1 MKKMEIGHLNLQK
14 PRIDQFSYA
23 QDIQTRAYDE
33 YSRLVETSEIGKKVL
48 EAIEGDARARSLNG
62 RMIST
67 GNGASRYEPKTLAM
81 WHVWAINEFGEET
94 AHHNLNHYLDSN
106 EVPVLST
113 LWVLGIEVEET
124 IELTH
129 GLKIVPASQMP
140 DSREKEHYL
149 KYDFHILGHQHP
161 KPKSAIVF
169 ETTVRRDFDSEEDPA
184 LGFEQ
189 DKKFWDSSK
198 LLYETSLALNVIE
211 NVSCIPY
218 FATSYT
224 LPTLP
229 IGLFGG
235 SGGGFSLHDVIG
247 HSTSKISAEQAE
259 EINKVLDSFFALN
272 ESEKK
277 RFHRILSRL
286 SQSKRRHQIE
296 DKLLDL
302 GIALEMALLEDNS
315 NNQQLSLSFRLRGA
329 WLIAEGAEQRAE
341 VYRQLRMIYD
351 YRSQVAHSGVLC
363 GNDAEKINAVSEK
376 YPEFCNLAEK
386 ILHKLIC
393 KGKPEWSK
401 LLLGVI

>member
-1 MKKMEIGHLNLQK
+1 MQK
-14 PRIDQFSYA
+14 PRIDQFSHA
-23 QDIQTRAYDE
+23 QDIQTRAFVE
-33 YSRLVETSEIGKKVL
+33 YSRLIETTDVGKKAL
-48 EAIEGDARARSLNG
+48 EEIEADARAQNLNG

-67 GNGASRYEPKTLAM
+67 GNGASRFEPKTLAM

-94 AHHNLNHYLDSN
+94 ARNNLDRYLDSN
-106 EVPVLST
+106 EVPVLSV
-113 LWVLGIEVEET
+113 LWVLGIEVAET

-129 GLKIVPASQMP
+129 GLKIVPAYQMP

-149 KYDFHILGHQHP
+149 KHDFHVLGHQHP

-169 ETTVRRDFDSEEDPA
+169 ETSVRRDFDPEEDPA
-184 LGFEQ
+184 QGFDQ
-189 DKKFWDSSK
+189 DKEFWDASK

-218 FATSYT
+218 FSTSYT
-224 LPTLP
+224 LPSLP

-247 HSTSKISAEQAE
+247 HSTTKISAEQAV
-259 EINKVLDSFFALN
+259 EINQVLDSFFALD
-272 ESEKK
+272 EAEKK

-302 GIALEMALLEDNS
+302 GIALEMALLEDNR

-329 WLIAEGAEQRAE
+329 WLIAKDAEQRAE
-341 VYRQLRMIYD
+341 VYRQLRTIYEH
-351 YRSQVAHSGVLC
+351 RSQVAHSGVLC
-363 GNDAEKINAVSEK
+363 GNDNEKINAVNER

-393 KGKPEWSK
+393 EGKPEWSK
-401 LLLGVI
+401 LLLGII